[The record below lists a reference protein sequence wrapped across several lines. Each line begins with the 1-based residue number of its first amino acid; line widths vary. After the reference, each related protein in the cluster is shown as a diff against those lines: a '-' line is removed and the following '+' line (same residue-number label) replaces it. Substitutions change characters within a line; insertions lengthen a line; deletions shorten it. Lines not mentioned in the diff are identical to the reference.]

1 MEVLSADDCPQ
12 GSLAWFEARKGM
24 PTASEFW
31 KVMAKVGPRGGTTHK
46 EYVSRAKYMRALAGE
61 IVTGEPRDPEWD
73 GNRHTER
80 GKERE
85 DEARSLYAMRHDV
98 EPHRVGF
105 VRNGNCGCSPDSL
118 IGDVGGLELKDV
130 LPAVQIERLQDGT
143 LQSEY
148 RWQVI
153 GSLLVCEDREWWD
166 FASHSRGL
174 PLFEVRTYRD
184 KVKAELAELREGIDR
199 FCEERDKLVK
209 WIGSMW

>member
-1 MEVLSADDCPQ
+1 MEVLDAETCPQ
-12 GSLAWFEARKGM
+12 GSEQWFKAHMGI
-24 PTASEFW
+24 PTASEFS
-31 KVMAKVGPRGGTTHK
+31 KVMAKVGPRGGTSDK
-46 EYVSRAKYMRALAGE
+46 VYVSRMKYMRALAGE
-61 IVTGEPRDPEWD
+61 IITGEPREPEWF

-85 DEARSLYAMRHDV
+85 DEARNLYAMRHDCDPV
-98 EPHRVGF
+98 RVGF

-118 IGDVGGLELKDV
+118 IGAAGGLELKDV

-143 LQSEY
+143 LPSEY

-184 KVKAELAELREGIDR
+184 KVKPQLQELREGIDK
-199 FCEERDKLVK
+199 FCAERDRLVE
-209 WIGSMW
+209 WIGAMW